1 MARTADYTTFSAVVS
16 GVEYTFNCWNGSVK
30 NQGGAHFCKDSEG
43 RKTRVVYG
51 NRPWESFRYETV
63 LRHAIRKYPEPIQG
77 ELMAAIVDGTRKA
90 EEDKAEADFQR
101 FKALHDSLTPENK
114 ERLANSGIFIQNEE
128 QSHAV
133 MALMGLMA
141 LMQ

>member
-1 MARTADYTTFSAVVS
+1 MARTAEYTTFSAVVS
-16 GVEYTFNCWNGSVK
+16 GVEYTFKCWNGSVK

-43 RKTRVVYG
+43 RRTRIVYG

-77 ELMAAIVDGTRKA
+77 ELMAAIVDRKQKEA
-90 EEDKAEADFQR
+90 EDSLDLDR
-101 FKALHDSLTPENK
+101 FKELHDSLSPENK
-114 ERLANSGIFIQNEE
+114 ERLANSGIFIHNAEE
-128 QSHAV
+128 AHAV
-133 MALMGLMA
+133 MGLMGLMA